1 MQPIPI
7 ISALTLAVVLTNA
20 SPAADPQITPF
31 PNLVPTSPVDLAT
44 DTRGVQT
51 ISPLRI
57 PAQPVTVARR
67 GQPVTV
73 DGVVYSTGY
82 SDLVPTSTVDLAT
95 DSTFST
101 QIVSPTRV
109 LLAASTTVVGAEVIT
124 VSSTSAASGSAITTS
139 ASNTTSCASTT
150 AFPVTADGIP
160 YTTGF
165 QDVVPSTTL
174 NMATDSTFAAQDVSP
189 TRLAAATATT
199 ALGDSNDGKKVTS
212 GASGLRPPFV
222 GLLEGVW
229 RWCEYL
235 NRYMYCGSLNQL

>member
-7 ISALTLAVVLTNA
+7 ISAFTLAIALSNA
-20 SPAADPQITPF
+20 SPAADPQLTPF

-57 PAQPVTVARR
+57 PAQPVTVAKR
-67 GQPVTV
+67 GEAVTV

-101 QIVSPTRV
+101 QIVSPTRI
-109 LLAASTTVVGAEVIT
+109 LLAAATTAVGAEVNT
-124 VSSTSAASGSAITTS
+124 ASSTYATSGWTNPADI
-139 ASNTTSCASTT
+139 TSCAFTT
-150 AFPVTADGIP
+150 ALPVTVDGIL

-165 QDVVPSTTL
+165 PAVVPSTTL
-174 NMATDSTFAAQDVSP
+174 NMATDSTFTTQNVSP

-199 ALGDSNDGKKVTS
+199 ALGDSNDGKKVTN
-212 GASGLRPPFV
+212 GASGLKPPFM
-222 GLLEGVW
+222 GLLGGVW
-229 RWCEYL
+229 RLCARGNGYWGAL
-235 NRYMYCGSLNQL
+235 N